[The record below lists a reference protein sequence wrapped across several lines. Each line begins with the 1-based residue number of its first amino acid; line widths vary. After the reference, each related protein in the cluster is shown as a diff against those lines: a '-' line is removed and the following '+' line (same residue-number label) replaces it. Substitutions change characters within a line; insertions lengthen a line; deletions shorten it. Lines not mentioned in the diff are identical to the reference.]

1 MIIDAISLPR
11 PYPCVC
17 LANEFRTASTASFNT
32 DLAGW
37 APSEL
42 AVGRFVACSLVV
54 DAILTKKW
62 TKVYTK
68 MASVHFENELPAYII
83 NCQLQQFN
91 CTSFSDQQGI
101 ELKKCDDKY
110 EDAIERLLSAN
121 DPWRRILSA
130 GRGGTS
136 TQSRHSSIIRHHL
149 LTSVQT
155 PWVQTSDGQKTRRQE
170 NDRKILHVMAVMLV
184 THTTQNFAEF
194 VWWYSL

>member
-1 MIIDAISLPR
+1 
-11 PYPCVC
+11 
-17 LANEFRTASTASFNT
+17 
-32 DLAGW
+32 
-37 APSEL
+37 
-42 AVGRFVACSLVV
+42 
-54 DAILTKKW
+54 
-62 TKVYTK
+62 

-136 TQSRHSSIIRHHL
+136 TQSRHSSSSPNQRPDP
-149 LTSVQT
+149 VG
-155 PWVQTSDGQKTRRQE
+155 SDVRWSKKPEDKKMTEKFFMSWRPC
-170 NDRKILHVMAVMLV
+170 
-184 THTTQNFAEF
+184 
-194 VWWYSL
+194 

>member
-37 APSEL
+37 APSEQ

-136 TQSRHSSIIRHHL
+136 TQSRHSSPSPNQRPDP
-149 LTSVQT
+149 VG
-155 PWVQTSDGQKTRRQE
+155 SDVRWSKNQKTRKWPK
-170 NDRKILHVMAVMLV
+170 NSSCHGGHVSYPYNTKFRGICMMI
-184 THTTQNFAEF
+184 
-194 VWWYSL
+194 